1 MVSLDDPVSVEL
13 EPAWLVED
21 SWLLEDWL
29 PLADWL
35 PDDS

>member
-1 MVSLDDPVSVEL
+1 MVSLDDPVPVEL